1 MRDWVSE
8 WKQEGRIFVWRYAEP
23 NRSWRGWHFTADQAG
38 CRSIRNLL
46 DRMRGGE
53 PCYRTLN
60 LAPTTEAV
68 LSVPNY
74 GHKTDGKFTKL
85 RIEFEPDAADLL
97 LSPVGE
103 TLEMTVGN
111 ARLRFLSA
119 AFADVEHGIGDFGIS
134 PSDNRKSDPW
144 MFWWMPKGSPPDNG
158 KDK

>member
-53 PCYRTLN
+53 SCYRTLG
-60 LAPTTEAV
+60 LSPVTGAI

-74 GHKTDGKFTKL
+74 GRKTAGKFTKL
-85 RIEFEPDAADLL
+85 RITFEPDTADLQL
-97 LSPVGE
+97 RPVGE
-103 TLEMTVGN
+103 ALEMTIGN
-111 ARLRFLSA
+111 ARIRFLSS
-119 AFADVEHGIGDFGIS
+119 AFADVEHGIGDFGVS
-134 PSDNRKSDPW
+134 PSNNRKSDPW
-144 MFWWMPKGSPPDNG
+144 MFWWMPNCSPPHNR